1 MDAGYGVPIYR
12 VADTP
17 SVSLLKASDERELLG
32 QHAAFHPIFES
43 AFPVDSLPEH
53 RSLPLRIPTW
63 AMMEAVATFLGAVSL
78 AAGFAVTM
86 GSLSTRQIRSPTI
99 PPGWLPVL
107 SGEALTER
115 LGADALIAS
124 IRVKTGLAPAN
135 FERDYGQTVGRF
147 MNFVQLLP
155 ASESHHHA
163 QPGGLLLHA
172 LETANIALHLRR
184 AQVLPPGVAPEDI
197 QRREHRWTF
206 GVFLA
211 ALIHDVGKPLADLHI
226 VIAKQ
231 RGEGTWS
238 PLAGTMAECG
248 ATRYRVMF
256 GSSRAPHGAAPGVG
270 NYAAHQRMGIF
281 LLQRLVPQS
290 TLAWLSED
298 AELLS
303 QLTAFLSGEDKTNA
317 VAWIV
322 TQADRESVRLN
333 LLTGPRTR
341 FASARAVPLI
351 ERLME
356 ALRRMLAEGGCLPL
370 NRPGAAGFVSDGQVW
385 FVSKRLAD
393 EVRAYLAA
401 HESAAGIPG
410 PEKNDRLFDV
420 WQEYGALVANPETGG
435 AIWRVRVQAD
445 GFDQVLTLLRFP
457 LEKLYPTPASY
468 PANFAGRVI
477 PLIDVREAALMA
489 AAEER
494 APTAAGADIG
504 TALQDGGNFS
514 PSVVSPSGL
523 PPMPS
528 PGGDPEP
535 APAAE
540 EEFLEEDDATHF
552 LPRPPDGHRI
562 APMRLP
568 DKPIKPDRL
577 AKPKA
582 AAQGPSEAA
591 LRFMGWLQQGLANG
605 SIAHN
610 ETGAMVHFAAEGM
623 LLISPRIFR
632 HFAERFGEKG
642 DGTPS
647 NLVEDK
653 LGTGIQREVIKA
665 GWHLLGPKKTNVH
678 KYQVVRRNG
687 RGGSQLSVMI
697 IREPQRFIE
706 PVPPANPY
714 LVRSDSELETKQDLE

>member
-1 MDAGYGVPIYR
+1 
-12 VADTP
+12 
-17 SVSLLKASDERELLG
+17 
-32 QHAAFHPIFES
+32 
-43 AFPVDSLPEH
+43 
-53 RSLPLRIPTW
+53 
-63 AMMEAVATFLGAVSL
+63 MMETVATFLGAASL
-78 AAGFAVTM
+78 AAGVAVM
-86 GSLSTRQIRSPTI
+86 MRSLRTCQIRTPTI

-107 SGEALTER
+107 SAEALTER
-115 LGADALIAS
+115 LGAASLIAS

-147 MNFVQLLP
+147 MDFVQLLP

-184 AQVLPPGVAPEDI
+184 AQVLPPGVVPEDI

-256 GSSRAPHGAAPGVG
+256 GSSRASHGGAPGVG

-410 PEKNDRLFDV
+410 PEKNDRLFDI
-420 WQEYGALVANPETGG
+420 WQEYGALAANPETGG

-468 PANFAGRVI
+468 PANFVGRVI
-477 PLIDVREAALMA
+477 PLIDAREASLLAT
-489 AAEER
+489 AEES

-504 TALQDGGNFS
+504 STPQEGGNFS
-514 PSVVSPSGL
+514 TGVVSPSGL
-523 PPMPS
+523 PPMPN
-528 PGGDPEP
+528 PGAGLEP
-535 APAAE
+535 GPAA
-540 EEFLEEDDATHF
+540 EEFLEEDDATQF
-552 LPRPPDGHRI
+552 LPSPPNGHRI

-568 DKPIKPDRL
+568 DKPLKPDRL

-706 PVPPANPY
+706 PVPPANPH
-714 LVRSDSELETKQDLE
+714 LVRLDGELETKQDLE

>member
-1 MDAGYGVPIYR
+1 M
-12 VADTP
+12 
-17 SVSLLKASDERELLG
+17 
-32 QHAAFHPIFES
+32 
-43 AFPVDSLPEH
+43 
-53 RSLPLRIPTW
+53 
-63 AMMEAVATFLGAVSL
+63 
-78 AAGFAVTM
+78 
-86 GSLSTRQIRSPTI
+86 I

-107 SGEALTER
+107 SAEALMQHLE
-115 LGADALIAS
+115 ADSLIAS

-135 FERDYGQTVGRF
+135 FERDYEQTIGRF
-147 MNFVQLLP
+147 MAFVQLLP

-184 AQVLPPGVAPEDI
+184 SQVLPPGVAPEDI

-211 ALIHDVGKPLADLHI
+211 ALIHDVGKPLADLRI

-231 RGEGTWS
+231 RGEGAWS

-248 ATRYRVMF
+248 ATRYRVTF
-256 GSSRAPHGAAPGVG
+256 ETPHGTTGTASGTVGVR
-270 NYAAHQRMGIF
+270 NYAAHQRMGVF
-281 LLQRLVPQS
+281 LLQRLVPQA

-303 QLTAFLSGEDKTNA
+303 QLTAFLSGEDKFNA
-317 VAWIV
+317 IARIV
-322 TQADRESVRLN
+322 IQADRESVRIN

-341 FASARAVPLI
+341 FTTARAVPLI

-356 ALRRMLAEGGCLPL
+356 ALRRMLAEGCCLPL
-370 NRPGAAGFVSDGQVW
+370 NRPGAAGFVADGHAW

-393 EVRAYLAA
+393 EVRSYLAA

-420 WQEYGALVANPETGG
+420 WQEYGSLIPNPETGG
-435 AIWRVRVQAD
+435 AIWRVRVQAE
-445 GFDQVLTLLRFP
+445 GFDQVLTLLCFP
-457 LEKLYPTPASY
+457 LEKLYSAPEHY

-477 PLIDVREAALMA
+477 PLADAREGGEASSHQESSESL
-489 AAEER
+489 AEAR
-494 APTAAGADIG
+494 ATTTAPARVENTPHDRDN
-504 TALQDGGNFS
+504 TS
-514 PSVVSPSGL
+514 PDVVSPSGL
-523 PPMPS
+523 PPMS
-528 PGGDPEP
+528 TPGREAEPEP
-535 APAAE
+535 IPG
-540 EEFLEEDDATHF
+540 EEFLEEEDDATRF
-552 LPRPPDGHRI
+552 LSKPPDGHRI

-568 DKPIKPDRL
+568 DKPIKPDGS
-577 AKPKA
+577 AKPKP

-591 LRFMGWLQQGLANG
+591 LRFMGWLQQGLAKG
-605 SIAHN
+605 DIAFN
-610 ETGAMVHFAAEGM
+610 ETGAMVHFAMEGM

-647 NLVEDK
+647 SLTGDK

-665 GWHLLGPKKTNVH
+665 GWHLLGPRKTNVH

-687 RGGSQLSVMI
+687 KGGSQLSVMI

-706 PVPPANPY
+706 PVPPANPH
-714 LVRSDSELETKQDLE
+714 LVRSDSELETAGERAP

>member
-1 MDAGYGVPIYR
+1 
-12 VADTP
+12 
-17 SVSLLKASDERELLG
+17 
-32 QHAAFHPIFES
+32 
-43 AFPVDSLPEH
+43 
-53 RSLPLRIPTW
+53 
-63 AMMEAVATFLGAVSL
+63 MMEAVATLLGAASL
-78 AAGFAVTM
+78 AAGVAVTM
-86 GSLSTRQIRSPTI
+86 SGLRARQIRNPTL

-107 SGEALTER
+107 SAEALTQH
-115 LGADALIAS
+115 LGADSHIAS

-135 FERDYGQTVGRF
+135 FERDYGQTISQF
-147 MNFVQLLP
+147 MAFVQLLP

-231 RGEGTWS
+231 RGEGAWS
-238 PLAGTMAECG
+238 PLAGAMAECG
-248 ATRYRVMF
+248 ATRYRVTF
-256 GSSRAPHGAAPGVG
+256 GTSYGAPDGTLVVR

-298 AELLS
+298 AEMLS
-303 QLTAFLSGEDKTNA
+303 QLTAFLSGEDKSNA
-317 VAWIV
+317 IAWIV
-322 TQADRESVRLN
+322 TLADRESVRLN

-370 NRPGAAGFVSDGQVW
+370 NRPGAAGFVANGQAW

-420 WQEYGALVANPETGG
+420 WQEYGALIVNPETGG

-445 GFDQVLTLLRFP
+445 GFDQILTLLCFP
-457 LEKLYPTPASY
+457 LEKLYPTPEHY
-468 PANFAGRVI
+468 PANFVGQVI
-477 PLIDVREAALMA
+477 PLIDAREAGEVVPQAST
-489 AAEER
+489 EEVGL
-494 APTAAGADIG
+494 TTAGARSAD
-504 TALQDGGNFS
+504 TTPDAGNLA
-514 PSVVSPSGL
+514 PGVVSPSGL
-523 PPMPS
+523 PPMPN
-528 PGGDPEP
+528 PGGDPE
-535 APAAE
+535 AVLAA

-568 DKPIKPDRL
+568 DKPIKPVGL

-582 AAQGPSEAA
+582 APQGPSDAA

-605 SIAHN
+605 GIAHN
-610 ETGAMVHFAAEGM
+610 ETGAMVHFATEGM

-647 NLVEDK
+647 KLAEDK

-665 GWHLLGPKKTNVH
+665 GWHLIGTKKTNVH

-687 RGGSQLSVMI
+687 KGGSQLSVMI

-706 PVPPANPY
+706 PVPPANPH
-714 LVRSDSELETKQDLE
+714 LVRSDIELEAKRELD

>member
-1 MDAGYGVPIYR
+1 VRINPTHRLDRDPGGSGV
-12 VADTP
+12 
-17 SVSLLKASDERELLG
+17 G
-32 QHAAFHPIFES
+32 
-43 AFPVDSLPEH
+43 
-53 RSLPLRIPTW
+53 
-63 AMMEAVATFLGAVSL
+63 ATQPAH
-78 AAGFAVTM
+78 
-86 GSLSTRQIRSPTI
+86 GS
-99 PPGWLPVL
+99 
-107 SGEALTER
+107 
-115 LGADALIAS
+115 ADALRFGS
-124 IRVKTGLAPAN
+124 GGSPHRTSDGGLA
-135 FERDYGQTVGRF
+135 Q
-147 MNFVQLLP
+147 
-155 ASESHHHA
+155 
-163 QPGGLLLHA
+163 
-172 LETANIALHLRR
+172 
-184 AQVLPPGVAPEDI
+184 
-197 QRREHRWTF
+197 
-206 GVFLA
+206 
-211 ALIHDVGKPLADLHI
+211 DVGG
-226 VIAKQ
+226 
-231 RGEGTWS
+231 R
-238 PLAGTMAECG
+238 
-248 ATRYRVMF
+248 
-256 GSSRAPHGAAPGVG
+256 
-270 NYAAHQRMGIF
+270 
-281 LLQRLVPQS
+281 
-290 TLAWLSED
+290 
-298 AELLS
+298 
-303 QLTAFLSGEDKTNA
+303 
-317 VAWIV
+317 
-322 TQADRESVRLN
+322 
-333 LLTGPRTR
+333 
-341 FASARAVPLI
+341 
-351 ERLME
+351 
-356 ALRRMLAEGGCLPL
+356 GCLPL

-477 PLIDVREAALMA
+477 PLPMREKGRRWHP
-489 AAEER
+489 AEGVPDWLR
-494 APTAAGADIG
+494 ACRTLAHSAV
-504 TALQDGGNFS
+504 DGGNFS
-514 PSVVSPSGL
+514 PVVVLAFRL
-523 PPMPS
+523 PPMPR
-528 PGGDPEP
+528 PGGEPEPEP
-535 APAAE
+535 AA

-687 RGGSQLSVMI
+687 KGWQSAFRDDHSGAAALHRAG
-697 IREPQRFIE
+697 
-706 PVPPANPY
+706 PAGQSAPGQ
-714 LVRSDSELETKQDLE
+714 VG

>member
-1 MDAGYGVPIYR
+1 M
-12 VADTP
+12 
-17 SVSLLKASDERELLG
+17 
-32 QHAAFHPIFES
+32 
-43 AFPVDSLPEH
+43 
-53 RSLPLRIPTW
+53 
-63 AMMEAVATFLGAVSL
+63 
-78 AAGFAVTM
+78 
-86 GSLSTRQIRSPTI
+86 
-99 PPGWLPVL
+99 
-107 SGEALTER
+107 
-115 LGADALIAS
+115 
-124 IRVKTGLAPAN
+124 
-135 FERDYGQTVGRF
+135 
-147 MNFVQLLP
+147 
-155 ASESHHHA
+155 
-163 QPGGLLLHA
+163 
-172 LETANIALHLRR
+172 
-184 AQVLPPGVAPEDI
+184 
-197 QRREHRWTF
+197 
-206 GVFLA
+206 FLA

-256 GSSRAPHGAAPGVG
+256 GSSRVPHEGAPGVG

-370 NRPGAAGFVSDGQVW
+370 NRPGAAGFVADGQVW

-420 WQEYGALVANPETGG
+420 WQEYGALVANPATGG

-457 LEKLYPTPASY
+457 LEKLYSTPASY

-477 PLIDVREAALMA
+477 PLIDAREASLLAS
-489 AAEER
+489 AEAS
-494 APTAAGADIG
+494 APTTAGAEIG
-504 TALQDGGNFS
+504 STPQDGGNFS
-514 PSVVSPSGL
+514 PTVVSPSCL
-523 PPMPS
+523 PLMPN

-535 APAAE
+535 APAAD
-540 EEFLEEDDATHF
+540 EFLEEDDTTHF

-623 LLISPRIFR
+623 LLEVFQRV
-632 HFAERFGEKG
+632 FAEK
-642 DGTPS
+642 
-647 NLVEDK
+647 
-653 LGTGIQREVIKA
+653 
-665 GWHLLGPKKTNVH
+665 
-678 KYQVVRRNG
+678 
-687 RGGSQLSVMI
+687 
-697 IREPQRFIE
+697 
-706 PVPPANPY
+706 
-714 LVRSDSELETKQDLE
+714 

>member
-1 MDAGYGVPIYR
+1 
-12 VADTP
+12 
-17 SVSLLKASDERELLG
+17 
-32 QHAAFHPIFES
+32 
-43 AFPVDSLPEH
+43 
-53 RSLPLRIPTW
+53 
-63 AMMEAVATFLGAVSL
+63 MMEAVATFLGAASL
-78 AAGFAVTM
+78 AAGVAVTM
-86 GSLSTRQIRSPTI
+86 RSLRTRQIRTPTI

-107 SGEALTER
+107 SAEALTQH
-115 LGADALIAS
+115 LGADSLIAS

-135 FERDYGQTVGRF
+135 FERDYGQTIDQF
-147 MNFVQLLP
+147 MAFVQLLP

-248 ATRYRVMF
+248 ATRYRVTF
-256 GSSRAPHGAAPGVG
+256 GSSRSAPDGTPGVR

-298 AELLS
+298 AEMLS
-303 QLTAFLSGEDKTNA
+303 QLAAFLSGEDKSNA
-317 VAWIV
+317 IAWIV

-370 NRPGAAGFVSDGQVW
+370 NRPGAAGFVADGQVW

-445 GFDQVLTLLRFP
+445 GFDQVLTLLCFP
-457 LEKLYPTPASY
+457 LEKLYSTPASY

-477 PLIDVREAALMA
+477 PLIDAREASLLAT
-489 AAEER
+489 AEER
-494 APTAAGADIG
+494 APTLVGADIG
-504 TALQDGGNFS
+504 STPQEGGNFS
-514 PSVVSPSGL
+514 TVVVSPSGL

-535 APAAE
+535 GPAA

-562 APMRLP
+562 APMRVP

-697 IREPQRFIE
+697 IRDPQRFIE
-706 PVPPANPY
+706 PVPPANPH
-714 LVRSDSELETKQDLE
+714 LVRSDSEHRERETKQDLE

>member
-1 MDAGYGVPIYR
+1 
-12 VADTP
+12 
-17 SVSLLKASDERELLG
+17 
-32 QHAAFHPIFES
+32 
-43 AFPVDSLPEH
+43 
-53 RSLPLRIPTW
+53 
-63 AMMEAVATFLGAVSL
+63 MMEAVATFLGAVSL
-78 AAGFAVTM
+78 AAGISVTM
-86 GSLSTRQIRSPTI
+86 RSLRTRQIRTPTI

-107 SGEALTER
+107 SAEALTQHLEV
-115 LGADALIAS
+115 DSLIAS
-124 IRVKTGLAPAN
+124 IRVKTGIAPAN
-135 FERDYGQTVGRF
+135 FERDYGQTVGQF
-147 MNFVQLLP
+147 MAFVQLLP

-248 ATRYRVMF
+248 ATRYRVTF
-256 GSSRAPHGAAPGVG
+256 GSSRSAPDGTPGVR

-281 LLQRLVPQS
+281 LLQQLVPQS

-303 QLTAFLSGEDKTNA
+303 QLTAFLSGEDKSNA

-370 NRPGAAGFVSDGQVW
+370 NRPGAAGFVADGQVW

-420 WQEYGALVANPETGG
+420 WQEYGALVTNPETGG

-468 PANFAGRVI
+468 PANFAGQVI
-477 PLIDVREAALMA
+477 PLIDARDSSLMETT
-489 AAEER
+489 EEGV
-494 APTAAGADIG
+494 PTSAGAEIG
-504 TALQDGGNFS
+504 STPQDGGHFS
-514 PSVVSPSGL
+514 PVVVPSSGL

-535 APAAE
+535 EPAAD
-540 EEFLEEDDATHF
+540 EFLEEDDATHF

-568 DKPIKPDRL
+568 DKPIKPDGL

-582 AAQGPSEAA
+582 ASQGPSDAA

-605 SIAHN
+605 GIAHN
-610 ETGAMVHFAAEGM
+610 ESGAMVHFAAEGM

-647 NLVEDK
+647 TLAEDK

-687 RGGSQLSVMI
+687 KGGSQLSVMI

-706 PVPPANPY
+706 PVPPANPH
-714 LVRSDSELETKQDLE
+714 LVRSDSEHRELETKQDLE

>member
-1 MDAGYGVPIYR
+1 
-12 VADTP
+12 
-17 SVSLLKASDERELLG
+17 
-32 QHAAFHPIFES
+32 
-43 AFPVDSLPEH
+43 
-53 RSLPLRIPTW
+53 
-63 AMMEAVATFLGAVSL
+63 METVATLFGAVSL
-78 AAGFAVTM
+78 VAGVAVTM
-86 GSLSTRQIRSPTI
+86 SGLRARQIRALTI

-107 SGEALTER
+107 SAETLTR
-115 LGADALIAS
+115 NLGADSLIAS

-135 FERDYGQTVGRF
+135 FERDYGQTIVQF
-147 MNFVQLLP
+147 MAFVQLLP

-238 PLAGTMAECG
+238 PLAGAMAECG
-248 ATRYRVMF
+248 ATRYRVTF
-256 GSSRAPHGAAPGVG
+256 GTWRDTPDGKPGVR

-298 AELLS
+298 AEMLS
-303 QLTAFLSGEDKTNA
+303 QLTAFLSGEDKSNA
-317 VAWIV
+317 IAGIV

-333 LLTGPRTR
+333 LLTGQRTR

-370 NRPGAAGFVSDGQVW
+370 NRPGAAGFVADGQVW

-393 EVRAYLAA
+393 EVRSFLAA
-401 HESAAGIPG
+401 HESATGIPG

-420 WQEYGALVANPETGG
+420 WQEYGALIANPETGG

-445 GFDQVLTLLRFP
+445 GFDQILTLLRFP
-457 LEKLYPTPASY
+457 LEKLYPSPEHY
-468 PANFAGRVI
+468 PANFVGRVI
-477 PLIDVREAALMA
+477 PLIDAREAGEVAPQTLVEEVA
-489 AAEER
+489 PTPER
-494 APTAAGADIG
+494 ARSADTPLDAGNLALVDISAAR
-504 TALQDGGNFS
+504 
-514 PSVVSPSGL
+514 L
-523 PPMPS
+523 PPMPN
-528 PGGDPEP
+528 PGGDQEP
-535 APAAE
+535 LPTAE
-540 EEFLEEDDATHF
+540 EEFLEVDDATHF

-568 DKPIKPDRL
+568 DKPIKPDGL
-577 AKPKA
+577 ARPKA
-582 AAQGPSEAA
+582 APQGPSDAA

-605 SIAHN
+605 GIAHN

-632 HFAERFGEKG
+632 HFAERYGEKG

-647 NLVEDK
+647 NLAEDK

-678 KYQVVRRNG
+678 KYQVVRRSG
-687 RGGSQLSVMI
+687 KGGSQLSVMI
-697 IREPQRFIE
+697 IREPQRFVE
-706 PVPPANPY
+706 PVPPANPH
-714 LVRSDSELETKQDLE
+714 LARSENELEAKRELE

>member
-1 MDAGYGVPIYR
+1 MMET
-12 VADTP
+12 VATLFGAA
-17 SVSLLKASDERELLG
+17 SLL
-32 QHAAFHPIFES
+32 
-43 AFPVDSLPEH
+43 
-53 RSLPLRIPTW
+53 
-63 AMMEAVATFLGAVSL
+63 
-78 AAGFAVTM
+78 AGVAVTM
-86 GSLSTRQIRSPTI
+86 KSLRTRQIRNPTI

-107 SGEALTER
+107 SAEALTER
-115 LGADALIAS
+115 LGADSLIAS

-135 FERDYGQTVGRF
+135 FERDYGQTMVQF
-147 MNFVQLLP
+147 MAFVQLLP

-238 PLAGTMAECG
+238 PLAGAMAECG
-248 ATRYRVMF
+248 ATRYRVTF
-256 GSSRAPHGAAPGVG
+256 GTSRGTPDGTPGVR

-298 AELLS
+298 AEMLS
-303 QLTAFLSGEDKTNA
+303 QLTAFLSGEDKSNA
-317 VAWIV
+317 IAWIV

-341 FASARAVPLI
+341 FALARAVPLI

-356 ALRRMLAEGGCLPL
+356 ALRRMLAEAGCLPL
-370 NRPGAAGFVSDGQVW
+370 NRPGAAGFVADGQVW

-393 EVRAYLAA
+393 EVRSYLAA

-420 WQEYGALVANPETGG
+420 WQEYGALIANPETGG

-445 GFDQVLTLLRFP
+445 GFDQILTLLRFP
-457 LEKLYPTPASY
+457 LEKLYPSPEHY
-468 PANFAGRVI
+468 PANFVGRVI
-477 PLIDVREAALMA
+477 PLIDAREAGEVVPQAL
-489 AAEER
+489 AEEN
-494 APTAAGADIG
+494 ASTTAGARSAD
-504 TALQDGGNFS
+504 TPPDAGNLA
-514 PSVVSPSGL
+514 PVVVSPTGL
-523 PPMPS
+523 PPMPN
-528 PGGDPEP
+528 PGGAPELV
-535 APAAE
+535 PAAV

-552 LPRPPDGHRI
+552 LPRPPDGNRI

-568 DKPIKPDRL
+568 DKPIKPDGL

-582 AAQGPSEAA
+582 ASQGPSDAA

-605 SIAHN
+605 GIAHN

-647 NLVEDK
+647 NLAEDK

-687 RGGSQLSVMI
+687 RGSSQLSVMI

-706 PVPPANPY
+706 PVPPANPH
-714 LVRSDSELETKQDLE
+714 LVRSDIELDAKRELD

>member
-1 MDAGYGVPIYR
+1 
-12 VADTP
+12 
-17 SVSLLKASDERELLG
+17 
-32 QHAAFHPIFES
+32 
-43 AFPVDSLPEH
+43 
-53 RSLPLRIPTW
+53 
-63 AMMEAVATFLGAVSL
+63 MMEAVATLLGAASL
-78 AAGFAVTM
+78 AAGVVVTM
-86 GSLSTRQIRSPTI
+86 SGLRARQIRNPTL

-107 SGEALTER
+107 SAEALTEH
-115 LGADALIAS
+115 LGADSLIAS

-135 FERDYGQTVGRF
+135 FERDYGQTIGQF
-147 MNFVQLLP
+147 MAFVQLLP

-238 PLAGTMAECG
+238 PLAGAMAECG
-248 ATRYRVMF
+248 ATRYRVTF
-256 GSSRAPHGAAPGVG
+256 ETSRGTPDGTPGVR

-290 TLAWLSED
+290 TLSWLSED
-298 AELLS
+298 AEMLS
-303 QLTAFLSGEDKTNA
+303 QLTAFLSGEEKSNA
-317 VAWIV
+317 IAWIV

-356 ALRRMLAEGGCLPL
+356 ALRRMLTEGGCLPL
-370 NRPGAAGFVSDGQVW
+370 NRPGAAGFVADGQVW

-393 EVRAYLAA
+393 EVRSYLAS

-410 PEKNDRLFDV
+410 SEKNDRLFDV

-445 GFDQVLTLLRFP
+445 GFDQILTLLRFP
-457 LEKLYPTPASY
+457 LEKLYPSPEHY
-468 PANFAGRVI
+468 PANFVGRVI
-477 PLIDVREAALMA
+477 PLIDAREPGEALPQA
-489 AAEER
+489 SAEEG
-494 APTAAGADIG
+494 APIPAGVRSADTPLDAGNLAPVDVSAAR
-504 TALQDGGNFS
+504 
-514 PSVVSPSGL
+514 L
-523 PPMPS
+523 PPMPN
-528 PGGDPEP
+528 PGGDPEALP
-535 APAAE
+535 ASA

-568 DKPIKPDRL
+568 DKPIKPDGL
-577 AKPKA
+577 AKPKGA
-582 AAQGPSEAA
+582 PQGPSDAA

-605 SIAHN
+605 GIAHN

-647 NLVEDK
+647 NLAEDK

-687 RGGSQLSVMI
+687 KGGSQLSVMI

-706 PVPPANPY
+706 PVPPANPH
-714 LVRSDSELETKQDLE
+714 LARSDSELEAKQELD

>member
-1 MDAGYGVPIYR
+1 
-12 VADTP
+12 
-17 SVSLLKASDERELLG
+17 
-32 QHAAFHPIFES
+32 
-43 AFPVDSLPEH
+43 
-53 RSLPLRIPTW
+53 
-63 AMMEAVATFLGAVSL
+63 MMEAVATFLGAVSL
-78 AAGFAVTM
+78 AAGVAVTM
-86 GSLSTRQIRSPTI
+86 GSLRTRQIQSPTI

-107 SGEALTER
+107 SAEALTHH
-115 LGADALIAS
+115 LGVDFLIAS

-135 FERDYGQTVGRF
+135 FERDYGQTIGLF
-147 MNFVQLLP
+147 MAFVQLLP

-172 LETANIALHLRR
+172 LETSNIALHLRR

-256 GSSRAPHGAAPGVG
+256 GSARVPHEGAPGVG

-303 QLTAFLSGEDKTNA
+303 QLTAFLSGEDKSNA

-341 FASARAVPLI
+341 FATARAVPLI

-370 NRPGAAGFVSDGQVW
+370 NRPGAAGFVADGQVW

-457 LEKLYPTPASY
+457 LEKLYSNPASY
-468 PANFAGRVI
+468 PASFAGRVI
-477 PLIDVREAALMA
+477 PLVDAREASLLA

-494 APTAAGADIG
+494 APTAAGAEIG
-504 TALQDGGNFS
+504 STPQDGGHFS
-514 PSVVSPSGL
+514 PVVVPSSGL
-523 PPMPS
+523 PPMPN
-528 PGGDPEP
+528 PGGEPEP
-535 APAAE
+535 APVAA

-568 DKPIKPDRL
+568 DKPLKLDRL

-582 AAQGPSEAA
+582 SAQGPSEAA

-610 ETGAMVHFAAEGM
+610 ETGAMVHFVAEGM

-706 PVPPANPY
+706 PVPPANPH
-714 LVRSDSELETKQDLE
+714 LVRSDSEHRELETKQDLE

>member
-1 MDAGYGVPIYR
+1 MMET
-12 VADTP
+12 VAT
-17 SVSLLKASDERELLG
+17 LLG
-32 QHAAFHPIFES
+32 AA
-43 AFPVDSLPEH
+43 
-53 RSLPLRIPTW
+53 
-63 AMMEAVATFLGAVSL
+63 SL
-78 AAGFAVTM
+78 AAGVAVTM
-86 GSLSTRQIRSPTI
+86 RSLRTLQIRSPTI
-99 PPGWLPVL
+99 PLGWLPVL
-107 SGEALTER
+107 SAETLTER
-115 LGADALIAS
+115 LGADSLIAS

-135 FERDYGQTVGRF
+135 FERDYGQTMGRF
-147 MNFVQLLP
+147 MTFVQLLP

-238 PLAGTMAECG
+238 PLAGTMAECC

-256 GSSRAPHGAAPGVG
+256 GSSRAPHGGAPGVG

-298 AELLS
+298 AELLM

-393 EVRAYLAA
+393 EVRAYLAV

-477 PLIDVREAALMA
+477 PLVDAHDSSLMETI
-489 AAEER
+489 EEGV
-494 APTAAGADIG
+494 PTSAGTEIG
-504 TALQDGGNFS
+504 STPQDGGNFS
-514 PSVVSPSGL
+514 PTFVPPSGL

-528 PGGDPEP
+528 PGGDPDP
-535 APAAE
+535 GTAAA
-540 EEFLEEDDATHF
+540 EEFLEEDDATQF

-568 DKPIKPDRL
+568 DKPIKLDRL

-605 SIAHN
+605 SIVHN

-687 RGGSQLSVMI
+687 KGGSQLSVMI

-706 PVPPANPY
+706 PVPPANPH
-714 LVRSDSELETKQDLE
+714 LVRSDSEHRERETKQDLE

>member
-1 MDAGYGVPIYR
+1 
-12 VADTP
+12 
-17 SVSLLKASDERELLG
+17 
-32 QHAAFHPIFES
+32 
-43 AFPVDSLPEH
+43 
-53 RSLPLRIPTW
+53 
-63 AMMEAVATFLGAVSL
+63 MMEAVATFLGAASL
-78 AAGFAVTM
+78 AAGVAVTM
-86 GSLSTRQIRSPTI
+86 TSLRTRQIRPPTI

-107 SGEALTER
+107 SAEALTER
-115 LGADALIAS
+115 LGAASLIAS

-135 FERDYGQTVGRF
+135 FERDYGQTIGRF
-147 MNFVQLLP
+147 MAFVQLLP

-256 GSSRAPHGAAPGVG
+256 GSSRAPHGSALGVG

-303 QLTAFLSGEDKTNA
+303 QLTAFLSGEDKSNA

-356 ALRRMLAEGGCLPL
+356 ALRRMLAEGGYLPL

-420 WQEYGALVANPETGG
+420 WQEYGSLVANPETGG

-457 LEKLYPTPASY
+457 LEKLYPTPESY

-477 PLIDVREAALMA
+477 PLIDAREASLLAT
-489 AAEER
+489 AEES
-494 APTAAGADIG
+494 APTTAGGDIG
-504 TALQDGGNFS
+504 STPQEGGNFS
-514 PSVVSPSGL
+514 TVVVSPSGL
-523 PPMPS
+523 PPMPN

-562 APMRLP
+562 APMRLQ

-647 NLVEDK
+647 NLMEDK

-706 PVPPANPY
+706 PVPPANPH
-714 LVRSDSELETKQDLE
+714 LVRSDSEHRELETKQDLE

>member
-1 MDAGYGVPIYR
+1 M
-12 VADTP
+12 
-17 SVSLLKASDERELLG
+17 
-32 QHAAFHPIFES
+32 QH
-43 AFPVDSLPEH
+43 
-53 RSLPLRIPTW
+53 
-63 AMMEAVATFLGAVSL
+63 LGAASL
-78 AAGFAVTM
+78 V
-86 GSLSTRQIRSPTI
+86 
-99 PPGWLPVL
+99 
-107 SGEALTER
+107 
-115 LGADALIAS
+115 AS

-135 FERDYGQTVGRF
+135 FERDYGQTMGRF
-147 MNFVQLLP
+147 MDFVQLLP

-256 GSSRAPHGAAPGVG
+256 GSSRAPHGGAPGVG

-303 QLTAFLSGEDKTNA
+303 QLTAFLSGEDKSNA

-370 NRPGAAGFVSDGQVW
+370 NRPGAAGFVADGQVW

-468 PANFAGRVI
+468 PANFAGRVT
-477 PLIDVREAALMA
+477 PLIDACEASLLAT
-489 AAEER
+489 AEAS
-494 APTAAGADIG
+494 APTSAGEVIG
-504 TALQDGGNFS
+504 STPPDGGNFS
-514 PSVVSPSGL
+514 PTVVTPSGL

-528 PGGDPEP
+528 PGGEPEP
-535 APAAE
+535 TAA

-605 SIAHN
+605 NIAHN

-687 RGGSQLSVMI
+687 KGSSQLSVMI

-706 PVPPANPY
+706 PVPPANPH